1 MEKANAS
8 LARTKSEELVETVE
22 AAFKSPMNNEAIGVS
37 EGGDTLSSMSSKR
50 LMTAASPGRSTS
62 GGSKNTHIRKSR
74 SAQMKFE
81 LDDISSGAALSR
93 ASSASLGF
101 SFSFTGFSMPPDE
114 IVDSMLFSE
123 DDLTEDLEAGMRKP
137 KFQTEPTLPIF
148 LKAGMEKYDL
158 AINAIHRTWLAW
170 SGSVFRDVTSKVIIK
185 GMTSTEEKDILNGI
199 SGSVEP
205 GEVLAL
211 MGPSGSGKTTL
222 LNLLGGRLNR
232 PTVGGGSITYNDG
245 PYSKFL
251 KSRIGF
257 VTQDDI
263 LFPHLTVKETLT
275 YAALLRLPK
284 TLTKEQKKKRA
295 IDVIYELGLERC
307 QDTMIGGLFVRG
319 VSGGER
325 KRVCIGNEIIINPS
339 ILFLDEPTSGL
350 DSTTALKTV
359 QLLQD
364 MAVGGKTVVTTIH
377 QPSSRLFHKFDKLIL
392 LGKGSLLY
400 FGKSSEAMLYFSSIG
415 CNPLIAMNPAE
426 FLLDL
431 ANGNIND
438 ISVPSKLEDKVQIGN
453 SDAGKRNKKPSPAVV
468 HEYLVE
474 AYETRVADK
483 EKKKLM
489 VPTPLDEEVKAKVF
503 SRKRQWGASWWQQY
517 TILFCR
523 GIKER
528 RHDYFSWLRITQ
540 VLSTAIIL
548 GLLWWKSDSNSLKD
562 LQDQAGLLFFIAV
575 FWGFFPVFTAIFTF
589 PQERAMLSKER
600 AADMYRLSAYFLART
615 TSDLPLDLILPV
627 LFLLVVYFM
636 AGLRM
641 SAASFFLTM
650 LTVFLSI
657 VAAQGLGLAIGA
669 TLMDLKR
676 ATTLASVTVM
686 TFMLAGGYFVKKV
699 PVFVSWIRYMSFNYH
714 TYKLLLKV
722 QYKHM
727 TPVINGT
734 RIDDGLTEVS
744 ALVAMVFGYR
754 LLAYISLRRMK
765 LCAQDKVW
773 DREAMDRLKATARLM
788 IVSDLDHTMVDHHDP
803 ENMSLLRFNALW
815 EACYRNDSLLVFST
829 GRSPTL
835 YKQLRKEKPMLTPDI
850 TIMSVGTEITYGT
863 AMVPDDGWVGV
874 LNQKWDRNI
883 VTEEAGKL
891 PELTLQSETEQR
903 PHKVSFYVD
912 KANAQNVTKVLSEI
926 FAKRGLDV
934 KIIYSG
940 GMDLDILPQ
949 GAGKGQAL
957 AYLHKKFK
965 TEGKLPANTLVCGDS
980 GNDAEL
986 FSIPDVHGVMVSNA
1000 QEELLQWHAEN
1011 AKDNPKPGIIQAIGH
1026 FNLGPNASPRDITNL
1041 SDCESEN
1048 VSASSE
1054 IVRFFMFYERWR
1066 RAEVENS
1073 ELYLASV
1080 KADCDSSGILIH
1092 PSGTELSLCD
1102 AINGMRS
1109 YYGDKQGQK
1118 FRVWVDRVLSTQTG
1132 LDTWLVK
1139 FNKWELSGDDQQG
1152 CVITCIINMK
1162 DGVSG
1167 ATYMHVHETWLE
1179 GSERAKD
1186 KSTWLF

>member
-8 LARTKSEELVETVE
+8 LARTKSEQLVETVE
-22 AAFKSPMNNEAIGVS
+22 AVFKSPMNNEAIGVS
-37 EGGDTLSSMSSKR
+37 EGGGTLSSMSSKR
-50 LMTAASPGRSTS
+50 LMTTASPGHSTS

-101 SFSFTGFSMPPDE
+101 SFSFTGFNMPPDE
-114 IVDSMLFSE
+114 VADSMLFSE
-123 DDLTEDLEAGMRKP
+123 DDLPDDLEAEMHKL

-148 LKAGMEKYDL
+148 LK
-158 AINAIHRTWLAW
+158 
-170 SGSVFRDVTSKVIIK
+170 FRDVTSKVIIK
-185 GMTSTEEKDILNGI
+185 GMTSTEEKNILNGI
-199 SGSVEP
+199 SGSVDP

-232 PTVGGGSITYNDG
+232 PNVGGGSITYNDG

-284 TLTKEQKKKRA
+284 TLTKEQKQKRA

-307 QDTMIGGLFVRG
+307 QDNMIGGPICAW
-319 VSGGER
+319 S
-325 KRVCIGNEIIINPS
+325 
-339 ILFLDEPTSGL
+339 TSGL

-400 FGKSSEAMLYFSSIG
+400 FGKSSEAMMYFSSIG

-438 ISVPSKLEDKVQIGN
+438 VFIPFELEDKVQIGN
-453 SDAGKRNKKPSPAVV
+453 ADPGKRNRKPSPAAV

-489 VPTPLDEEVKAKVF
+489 VPTPLDERSEGKN
-503 SRKRQWGASWWQQY
+503 
-517 TILFCR
+517 
-523 GIKER
+523 
-528 RHDYFSWLRITQ
+528 
-540 VLSTAIIL
+540 
-548 GLLWWKSDSNSLKD
+548 SNSLKG

-575 FWGFFPVFTAIFTF
+575 FWGFFPVFTTIFTF

-641 SAASFFLTM
+641 SVASFFLTM
-650 LTVFLSI
+650 LTIFLSI
-657 VAAQGLGLAIGA
+657 IAAQGLGLAIGA
-669 TLMDLKR
+669 TLMDLKK

-734 RIDDGLTEVS
+734 RIDGGLTEVS

-765 LCAQDKVW
+765 LCAQ
-773 DREAMDRLKATARLM
+773 
-788 IVSDLDHTMVDHHDP
+788 
-803 ENMSLLRFNALW
+803 
-815 EACYRNDSLLVFST
+815 
-829 GRSPTL
+829 
-835 YKQLRKEKPMLTPDI
+835 
-850 TIMSVGTEITYGT
+850 
-863 AMVPDDGWVGV
+863 
-874 LNQKWDRNI
+874 
-883 VTEEAGKL
+883 
-891 PELTLQSETEQR
+891 
-903 PHKVSFYVD
+903 
-912 KANAQNVTKVLSEI
+912 
-926 FAKRGLDV
+926 
-934 KIIYSG
+934 
-940 GMDLDILPQ
+940 
-949 GAGKGQAL
+949 
-957 AYLHKKFK
+957 
-965 TEGKLPANTLVCGDS
+965 
-980 GNDAEL
+980 
-986 FSIPDVHGVMVSNA
+986 
-1000 QEELLQWHAEN
+1000 
-1011 AKDNPKPGIIQAIGH
+1011 
-1026 FNLGPNASPRDITNL
+1026 
-1041 SDCESEN
+1041 
-1048 VSASSE
+1048 
-1054 IVRFFMFYERWR
+1054 
-1066 RAEVENS
+1066 
-1073 ELYLASV
+1073 
-1080 KADCDSSGILIH
+1080 
-1092 PSGTELSLCD
+1092 
-1102 AINGMRS
+1102 
-1109 YYGDKQGQK
+1109 
-1118 FRVWVDRVLSTQTG
+1118 
-1132 LDTWLVK
+1132 
-1139 FNKWELSGDDQQG
+1139 
-1152 CVITCIINMK
+1152 
-1162 DGVSG
+1162 
-1167 ATYMHVHETWLE
+1167 
-1179 GSERAKD
+1179 
-1186 KSTWLF
+1186 